1 MGLESNKQLVDLINS
16 NNDLKLQPSRVA
28 FTNPVDIDGDLSR
41 TEVTAIPPGYWGTA
55 TITYRR
61 LGLDHL
67 FSFFTPRVLTEE
79 GEVFI
84 EDAEV
89 IRRVSERYPV
99 KLDIDSVTIVHEERE
114 DGVYYVIT
122 AKDSSLV
129 YKSSVTVGT
138 RPRIQIPIDEFIQ
151 SETESYVYPNASE
164 KRAYA
169 RIYSGGWYVPEASLE
184 LSKYLVGQ
192 EPDSNLVWLTT
203 TLSGDQWLMDAEDA
217 TLRNLA
223 GARVRYNG
231 PVADIELH
239 PDTGI
244 MLYKFPTALNVMLL
258 ELSDT
263 LCTGLVG
270 RLTYYY
276 GVVEDEQPEQVV

>member
-1 MGLESNKQLVDLINS
+1 MGLESAKQLVDLINS
-16 NNDLKLQPSRVA
+16 TNQLKLQPSRVA
-28 FTNPVDIDGDLSR
+28 FTNPVDQGDLST
-41 TEVTAIPPGYWGTA
+41 TEVTANPPGYWGTA
-55 TITYRR
+55 TVTYRR

-67 FSFFTPRVLTEE
+67 FSYFTPRVLTEE
-79 GEVFI
+79 GEEFI
-84 EDAEV
+84 EDAEL
-89 IRRVSERYPV
+89 IRRVRERYPV
-99 KLDIDSVTIVHEERE
+99 KLSVDNVSIAREERE

-129 YKSSVTVGT
+129 YKSSVAVGT
-138 RPRIQIPIDEFIQ
+138 RPRNQIPI
-151 SETESYVYPNASE
+151 SEYLFPDTESYVYPNVSE
-164 KRAYA
+164 SRIYA
-169 RIYSGGWYVPEASLE
+169 RIYSGGWYMPEMSQD
-184 LSKYLVGQ
+184 LSRFIVGQ
-192 EPDSNLVWLTT
+192 APDSNLVWLTT
-203 TLSGDQWLMDAEDA
+203 ILSGEQWVMDEEVPA
-217 TLRNLA
+217 LRNLA

-231 PVADIELH
+231 LVENIELH
-239 PDTGI
+239 PDNGI